1 MPQVFFLTGS
11 SRGLG
16 REIAEAALAAGHYL
30 VATARDPASVAS
42 LAERYGDRVLPVQLD
57 VTDPAAAV
65 AAVNAGTAAFGRID
79 VVVNNAGYA
88 NLAAVEDISLDD
100 FREQVDANLFGVV
113 NVTKAALPVL
123 RAQGGG
129 HVIQVSSIGG
139 RLATPGLSAYQAA
152 KWAVGGF
159 SEVLAREV
167 GPLGI
172 KVTVLEPGGMRTDW
186 AGSSM
191 RVPPVS
197 GPYQPTVG
205 ASAAMHS
212 SDDFLG
218 DPAKV
223 AKVVL
228 AVAEMAEPPL
238 RLILGSEAYAYAT
251 AAARARAES
260 DAAWHDLTVST
271 DRDDATPAQR
281 DPLAAARER
290 QDDYQRA
297 LETAGR
303 LLGKPLVLPLGDG
316 EPAVGE
322 DFRRLATVATFGQS
336 WPREGLDDR
345 GRALISV
352 AIAAT
357 LGTHE
362 PLRGQLR
369 IALRAGV
376 TKEEVVELFI
386 HLAAYAGAARAFDSY
401 QDALTVFAEAG

>member
-1 MPQVFFLTGS
+1 MSQVFFLTGS

-16 REIAEAALAAGHYL
+16 RQVAEAVLAAGHSL
-30 VATARDPASVAS
+30 VATARNPAS
-42 LAERYGDRVLPVQLD
+42 LADLTDRYGRQVLPVALD
-57 VTDPAAAV
+57 VTDPVAAQAAV
-65 AAVNAGTAAFGRID
+65 AAGTEAFGRID

-88 NLAAVEDISLDD
+88 NVAAVEDISLGD
-100 FREQVDANLFGVV
+100 FREQVEANLFGVV

-129 HVIQVSSIGG
+129 HIIQVSSIGG

-191 RVPPVS
+191 RVPPIS
-197 GPYQPTVG
+197 EPYGPTVG
-205 ASAAMHS
+205 AMAAMHREIG
-212 SDDFLG
+212 SDDALG

-223 AKVVL
+223 AQVVL
-228 AVAEMAEPPL
+228 AVAGMAEPPL

-271 DRDDATPAQR
+271 DRDDATEAQR
-281 DPLAAARER
+281 DPLAA
-290 QDDYQRA
+290 
-297 LETAGR
+297 T
-303 LLGKPLVLPLGDG
+303 
-316 EPAVGE
+316 
-322 DFRRLATVATFGQS
+322 RR
-336 WPREGLDDR
+336 
-345 GRALISV
+345 
-352 AIAAT
+352 
-357 LGTHE
+357 
-362 PLRGQLR
+362 
-369 IALRAGV
+369 
-376 TKEEVVELFI
+376 
-386 HLAAYAGAARAFDSY
+386 
-401 QDALTVFAEAG
+401 

>member
-16 REIAEAALAAGHYL
+16 RQIAEAVLAAGHYL
-30 VATARDPASVAS
+30 VATARDPATLAD
-42 LAERYGDRVLPVQLD
+42 LAERYGSQVLPVALD
-57 VTDPAAAV
+57 VTDPEAAPAAV
-65 AAVNAGTAAFGRID
+65 AAGTAAFGRID

-100 FREQVDANLFGVV
+100 FRAQVDANLFGVV

-197 GPYQPTVG
+197 EPYQPTVG
-205 ASAAMHS
+205 AIAAMHS
-212 SDDFLG
+212 EHGSDDALG

-223 AKVVL
+223 AQVVL
-228 AVAEMAEPPL
+228 AVAAMTEPPL

-271 DRDDATPAQR
+271 DHDDATAAQR
-281 DPLAAARER
+281 DPLAA
-290 QDDYQRA
+290 
-297 LETAGR
+297 
-303 LLGKPLVLPLGDG
+303 
-316 EPAVGE
+316 
-322 DFRRLATVATFGQS
+322 RR
-336 WPREGLDDR
+336 
-345 GRALISV
+345 
-352 AIAAT
+352 
-357 LGTHE
+357 
-362 PLRGQLR
+362 
-369 IALRAGV
+369 
-376 TKEEVVELFI
+376 
-386 HLAAYAGAARAFDSY
+386 
-401 QDALTVFAEAG
+401 

>member
-16 REIAEAALAAGHYL
+16 RQIAEATLAAGHHL
-30 VATARDPASVAS
+30 VATARDPAS
-42 LAERYGDRVLPVQLD
+42 LADLADRYGDRILPVALD
-57 VTDPAAAV
+57 VTDPDAAV
-65 AAVNAGTAAFGRID
+65 AAVTAGTAAFGRID

-88 NLAAVEDISLDD
+88 NLAAVEDIGLDD
-100 FREQVDANLFGVV
+100 FRAQVDANLFGVV

-129 HVIQVSSIGG
+129 HIIQVSSIGG
-139 RLATPGLSAYQAA
+139 RLATAGLSAYQAA

-191 RVPPVS
+191 RVPPIS
-197 GPYQPTVG
+197 EPYQPTVG
-205 ASAAMHS
+205 ASSAMHGHG

-223 AKVVL
+223 AQVVL
-228 AVAEMAEPPL
+228 AVAGMAEPPL

-251 AAARARAES
+251 AAAQARAES

-271 DRDDATPAQR
+271 DRDDATAAQR
-281 DPLAAARER
+281 DPLAAAR
-290 QDDYQRA
+290 
-297 LETAGR
+297 G
-303 LLGKPLVLPLGDG
+303 
-316 EPAVGE
+316 
-322 DFRRLATVATFGQS
+322 
-336 WPREGLDDR
+336 
-345 GRALISV
+345 
-352 AIAAT
+352 
-357 LGTHE
+357 
-362 PLRGQLR
+362 
-369 IALRAGV
+369 
-376 TKEEVVELFI
+376 
-386 HLAAYAGAARAFDSY
+386 
-401 QDALTVFAEAG
+401 